1 MSAGEARGLVAAK
14 KAKERRRLEKKERE
28 GEREREG
35 EGGKERG
42 KERERERERE
52 RNDAK
57 RIARRENDLRI
68 LSLYSEKTE
77 GTPLRSTSIFA
88 KVFITTRSRKQSGS
102 KHRPI
107 EDRGWKGR

>member
-14 KAKERRRLEKKERE
+14 KAKERRRLEKK
-28 GEREREG
+28 
-35 EGGKERG
+35 K
-42 KERERERERE
+42 ERERERE

-77 GTPLRSTSIFA
+77 GTPLRSTSIFVP
-88 KVFITTRSRKQSGS
+88 KFRIVSRSTA
-102 KHRPI
+102 
-107 EDRGWKGR
+107 